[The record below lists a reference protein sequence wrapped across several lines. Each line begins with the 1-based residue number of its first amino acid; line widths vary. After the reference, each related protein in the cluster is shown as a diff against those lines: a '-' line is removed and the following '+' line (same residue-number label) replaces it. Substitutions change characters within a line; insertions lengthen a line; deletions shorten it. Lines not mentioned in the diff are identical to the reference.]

1 MKSSADELL
10 EIILEYDRLIR
21 KGNALIA
28 EYYDIECNPLLA
40 YRRGRIPREGEIIGK
55 SFRFNFHGMGCFF
68 VIESMYLDFVYAYG
82 SYQYEGFKRNKL
94 IEFIADE
101 RNGYDASIVN
111 DIDNSLQEQM
121 QRKAIKLRPT
131 DRNVNYNFSVV

>member
-28 EYYDIECNPLLA
+28 EYYDLESSPYLS
-40 YRRGRIPREGEIIGK
+40 YKRGVIPRTAEIPDK
-55 SFRFNFHGMGCFF
+55 HFRFWFHGVGCNFEF
-68 VIESMYLDFVYAYG
+68 SDKRLDFDYSFG
-82 SYQYEGFKRNKL
+82 SYTHEGFLRNKL
-94 IEFIADE
+94 IGFVLDE

-111 DIDNSLQEQM
+111 DIDNSLQELM